1 MDSKRLI
8 IGLYCVTFTLGTA
21 SYMKAQEPT
30 YEVVEVDD
38 SQLELMALPVVVEPQ
53 IVEEAVE
60 VVEEVEVVEIVED
73 APETTIFR
81 VTAYCP
87 CEICCGK
94 WGKNRPIDEN
104 GEPIVVGA
112 SGETLV
118 NKYSVASPMA
128 FGTRVELDGI
138 GVVEVQDRTAQWI
151 VDKHGQN
158 IIDLYM
164 TNHQEAKNFGVKY
177 IEGVIL

>member
-1 MDSKRLI
+1 MESKRLI
-8 IGLYCVTFTLGTA
+8 VGLSSIAFLLGTA
-21 SYMKAQEPT
+21 NYIEATKPT
-30 YEVVEVDD
+30 YEVIEIEVQDD
-38 SQLELMALPVVVEPQ
+38 LELLSRPIEVEPQ
-53 IVEEAVE
+53 EIAVE
-60 VVEEVEVVEIVED
+60 VVEDVVEEVETTVEV
-73 APETTIFR
+73 ATTTFR

-94 WGKNRPIDEN
+94 WGKNRPTDEN
-104 GEPIVVGA
+104 GEPIVIGA
-112 SGETLV
+112 SGNTLV
-118 NKYSVASPMA
+118 SDYSVASPMA
-128 FGTRVELDGI
+128 FGTRIELDGI

-164 TNHQEAKNFGVKY
+164 TDHQAAKNFGVKY

>member
-8 IGLYCVTFTLGTA
+8 VGLACISFMLGTA
-21 SYMKAQEPT
+21 NYLKMQEPT
-30 YEVVEVDD
+30 YEVVETNIDT
-38 SQLELMALPVVVEPQ
+38 QLELMARSTVVEPQ
-53 IVEEAVE
+53 VVEEAVE
-60 VVEEVEVVEIVED
+60 VVQIVED
-73 APETTIFR
+73 IPETITFR

-94 WGKNRPIDEN
+94 WGKNRPTDEN

-118 NKYSVASPMA
+118 NKYSVASTIA

-151 VDKHGQN
+151 VDKRGQN